1 MHTVRMTA
9 PLAFQ
14 ENEAIVYPD
23 PEAGLISS
31 QFSKTAIGLLA
42 SFTWTPL
49 DTWITLTACLA
60 SASCAIPGCFLFLRK
75 QSMLAD
81 AITHAALPGVVGAF
95 LVSGYLEAAGWIDPE
110 GGWGLRQLLMFGG
123 AVIAGVSTAFLT
135 EWVTRS
141 GWVRHD
147 AALGV
152 VFTTLFAIGLIML
165 RQFADQSDLDLDCVL
180 YGQLETVGL
189 GARIPGE
196 AIVCGF
202 ILLLNLLLVGL
213 CFKEL
218 MLTTFDA
225 GLARSLGFR
234 PRLVHYVLM
243 ALTSATVVTSFE
255 VVGSILVIGMLVIP
269 PSTAFFIT
277 RRLCPMIVISVL
289 VAVSASVLGHVAAN
303 VLPGP
308 FTDVLGLPATESV
321 RTSGAIVVAAAFQL
335 VCAVLF
341 GTERGLIPERLRR
354 KEVLAEVQSR

>member
-1 MHTVRMTA
+1 
-9 PLAFQ
+9 
-14 ENEAIVYPD
+14 
-23 PEAGLISS
+23 
-31 QFSKTAIGLLA
+31 
-42 SFTWTPL
+42 
-49 DTWITLTACLA
+49 
-60 SASCAIPGCFLFLRK
+60 
-75 QSMLAD
+75 MLAD

-110 GGWGLRQLLMFGG
+110 GGWGVRQLLMFGG
-123 AVIAGVSTAFLT
+123 AVIAGVLTAFMT

-141 GWVRHD
+141 GWVRQD

-165 RQFADQSDLDLDCVL
+165 RQFADKSDLDLDCVL

-196 AIVCGF
+196 AIACGF
-202 ILLLNLLLVGL
+202 MLLFNVLLVVL
-213 CFKEL
+213 FFKEL

-289 VAVSASVLGHVAAN
+289 VAISASVLGHVGAN

-308 FTDVLGLPATESV
+308 LTEAFGLPVTESV

-335 VCAVLF
+335 VAAVLF
-341 GTERGLIPERLRR
+341 GAERGLIPDRLRR
-354 KEVLAEVQSR
+354 RGMLAEVQSS

>member
-1 MHTVRMTA
+1 
-9 PLAFQ
+9 
-14 ENEAIVYPD
+14 
-23 PEAGLISS
+23 
-31 QFSKTAIGLLA
+31 
-42 SFTWTPL
+42 
-49 DTWITLTACLA
+49 
-60 SASCAIPGCFLFLRK
+60 
-75 QSMLAD
+75 MLAD

-95 LVSGYLEAAGWIDPE
+95 VVSGYLEAAGWIDPE
-110 GGWGLRQLLMFGG
+110 GGWGVRQLLMFGG
-123 AVIAGVSTAFLT
+123 AVIAGVLTAFMT
-135 EWVTRS
+135 EWVTKS
-141 GWVRHD
+141 GWVRQD

-165 RQFADQSDLDLDCVL
+165 RQFADKSDLDLDCVL

-196 AIVCGF
+196 AIACGVM
-202 ILLLNLLLVGL
+202 LLFNFLLVVL
-213 CFKEL
+213 FFKEL

-277 RRLCPMIVISVL
+277 RRLCPMIVISVI
-289 VAVSASVLGHVAAN
+289 VAVSASVLGHVGAN

-308 FTDVLGLPATESV
+308 LTETFGLPVTESV
-321 RTSGAIVVAAAFQL
+321 RTSGAIVVAAAVQL
-335 VCAVLF
+335 VTAVLF
-341 GTERGLIPERLRR
+341 GTERGLIPDRYRR
-354 KEVLAEVQSR
+354 RRMLGEVRSS

>member
-1 MHTVRMTA
+1 
-9 PLAFQ
+9 
-14 ENEAIVYPD
+14 
-23 PEAGLISS
+23 
-31 QFSKTAIGLLA
+31 
-42 SFTWTPL
+42 
-49 DTWITLTACLA
+49 
-60 SASCAIPGCFLFLRK
+60 
-75 QSMLAD
+75 MLAD

-95 LVSGYLEAAGWIDPE
+95 VVSGYLEAAGWIDPE
-110 GGWGLRQLLMFGG
+110 GGWGVRQLLMFGG
-123 AVIAGVSTAFLT
+123 AVIAGVLTAFMT
-135 EWVTRS
+135 EWVTKS
-141 GWVRHD
+141 GWVRQD

-165 RQFADQSDLDLDCVL
+165 RQFADKSDLDLDCVL

-196 AIVCGF
+196 AIACGVM
-202 ILLLNLLLVGL
+202 LLFNFLLVVL
-213 CFKEL
+213 FFKEL

-277 RRLCPMIVISVL
+277 RRLCPMIVISVI
-289 VAVSASVLGHVAAN
+289 VAVSASILGHVGAN

-308 FTDVLGLPATESV
+308 LTETFGLPVTESV
-321 RTSGAIVVAAAFQL
+321 RTSGAIVVAAAVQL
-335 VCAVLF
+335 VTAVLF
-341 GTERGLIPERLRR
+341 GTERGLIPDRYRR
-354 KEVLAEVQSR
+354 RRMLGEVQSS